1 MELRR
6 IDRIIENYD
15 YRARINSGTN
25 NCYILL
31 RLFIIIVFILV
42 FSKQFLFGQ
51 DTSRLEDVV
60 NKTLYER
67 DVVDMSDFKLGEDY
81 FYSNTGTASWY
92 GKKFHLR
99 KTANGE
105 LFNMYEYSA
114 AHRDLPF
121 GTILKVTNIDNGLSV
136 LVRINDR
143 GPFIGNRILDL
154 SYSSSIEIGNTGL
167 SKVLI
172 EGFIPG
178 RVNFGGNGTEN
189 YFFGYSVSA
198 PIAFIQKS
206 DVDVIGFTKD
216 FNEGIKL
223 YKNYL
228 SRHPGYVSY
237 LAVPAEHIM
246 KKEKFAEKFYLVVIG
261 PRVPKIKEIV
271 RNSR

>member
-1 MELRR
+1 MRR
-6 IDRIIENYD
+6 VPEILDSLLFRTEFISRSKLCNKLIQLCAVYLIIFIFSY
-15 YRARINSGTN
+15 
-25 NCYILL
+25 
-31 RLFIIIVFILV
+31 LFTIA
-42 FSKQFLFGQ
+42 Q
-51 DTSRLEDVV
+51 DTTLLEEVV
-60 NKTLYER
+60 NITLYER
-67 DVVDMSDFKLGEDY
+67 DVVDISDLKIGEDY
-81 FYSNTGTASWY
+81 FYTNTGTASWY

-121 GTILKVTNIDNGLSV
+121 GTILKVSNVDNGLAV

-178 RVNFGGNGTEN
+178 RVNFGENVPDN
-189 YFFGYSVSA
+189 YFFCYSITT
-198 PIAFIQKS
+198 PIAFIHKS
-206 DVDVIGFTKD
+206 DVEVIGFSRD

-228 SRHPGYVSY
+228 ARHPKNISYIAVSS
-237 LAVPAEHIM
+237 EQIM
-246 KKEKFAEKFYLVVIG
+246 KKEKVDEKFYLVVID
-261 PRVPKIKEIV
+261 PRAKKKIKEIV
-271 RNSR
+271 RNIR

>member
-1 MELRR
+1 M
-6 IDRIIENYD
+6 
-15 YRARINSGTN
+15 
-25 NCYILL
+25 
-31 RLFIIIVFILV
+31 
-42 FSKQFLFGQ
+42 
-51 DTSRLEDVV
+51 LEDVV

-67 DVVDMSDFKLGEDY
+67 DVVDMSDLKLGEDY
-81 FYSNTGTASWY
+81 FYTITGTASWY

-105 LFNMYEYSA
+105 LFNMYEYTA

-121 GTILKVTNIDNGLSV
+121 GTILKVTNVDNGLSV

-154 SYSSSIEIGNTGL
+154 SYSASIEIGNTGL

-178 RVNFGGNGTEN
+178 RVNIGNN
-189 YFFGYSVSA
+189 VSDIYFFGYSISK
-198 PIAFIQKS
+198 PMAFIHKT
-206 DVDVIGFTKD
+206 DADVIGFSRD

-228 SRHPGYVSY
+228 ARHPENVSY
-237 LAVPAEHIM
+237 LAVPSEQIM
-246 KKEKFAEKFYLVVIG
+246 KKEKYADKFYLVVID
-261 PRVPKIKEIV
+261 PRSKKKIIEIV
-271 RNSR
+271 RDTR